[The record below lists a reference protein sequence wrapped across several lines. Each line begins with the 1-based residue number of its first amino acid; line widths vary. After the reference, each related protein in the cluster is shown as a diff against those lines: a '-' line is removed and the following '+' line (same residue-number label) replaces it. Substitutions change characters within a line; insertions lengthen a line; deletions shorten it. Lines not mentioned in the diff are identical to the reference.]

1 MDAGG
6 SRAGSTAVG
15 EEDVGPIDDGEADP
29 DGEHE
34 ARPVGAGQGKRSRMP
49 SLGKSPMEAM
59 SAATP
64 GEATVKEKQESPSSV
79 TLNWWWTPP
88 KRLARMRPKVMASRA
103 KGNCMTC
110 AYMRNP
116 CGWFGG

>member
-15 EEDVGPIDDGEADP
+15 EEDVGPIDDGKADP

-49 SLGKSPMEAM
+49 SL
-59 SAATP
+59 
-64 GEATVKEKQESPSSV
+64 
-79 TLNWWWTPP
+79 
-88 KRLARMRPKVMASRA
+88 
-103 KGNCMTC
+103 
-110 AYMRNP
+110 
-116 CGWFGG
+116 